1 VGHAVARTAASE
13 RLSEHWQAPP
23 APAAAARGA
32 QCAAA
37 LVPQILPAPRRASL
51 ARVRVRHPLPHR
63 VPHRA
68 ATHRSVQPA
77 RHAEASARARHA
89 NLKFNVTGRL
99 QAAVSRRPCP
109 RQSALAGIY
118 TSCLSACPVVLV
130 FTTSGPPHAIKLDQG
145 FNKGT

>member
-1 VGHAVARTAASE
+1 MSTGRRRRPRPLPRVVPS
-13 RLSEHWQAPP
+13 APLRSSRRFCP
-23 APAAAARGA
+23 PPG
-32 QCAAA
+32 
-37 LVPQILPAPRRASL
+37 APRLRAFEFDVL
-51 ARVRVRHPLPHR
+51 CPTECRTEC
-63 VPHRA
+63 RA
-68 ATHRSVQPA
+68 ATHRTVQPA